1 MRLSDVSGPS
11 IVVYKWMSG
20 KKYAVRTREGR
31 KQEGSEIVP
40 LWVAMSE
47 EAAPMFFSLVFN
59 NLREGDEIYLAEIS
73 VTPDEQSVTTRK
85 YKTLEYDD
93 MEVHQVGELAYQMG
107 DEESL
112 IMAPGILLKLWRAE
126 PDEDFSSVRLVDQN
140 GNVKEMSI

>member
-1 MRLSDVSGPS
+1 
-11 IVVYKWMSG
+11 
-20 KKYAVRTREGR
+20 
-31 KQEGSEIVP
+31 
-40 LWVAMSE
+40 
-47 EAAPMFFSLVFN
+47 LVFN

-85 YKTLEYDD
+85 YKTLEYDE

-112 IMAPGILLKLWRAE
+112 IMAPGKLLKLWRAE
-126 PDEDFSSVRLVDQN
+126 PDEGFSSVRLVDQN